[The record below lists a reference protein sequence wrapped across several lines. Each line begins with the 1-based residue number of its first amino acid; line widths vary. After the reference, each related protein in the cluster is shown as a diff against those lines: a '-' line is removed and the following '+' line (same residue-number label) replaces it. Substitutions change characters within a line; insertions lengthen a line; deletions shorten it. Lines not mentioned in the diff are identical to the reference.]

1 MKSLVK
7 VILFAGLAVLIW
19 WLLTKNNFQCQQTI
33 IKSDTTTVYDTAWS
47 VKIEKYPV
55 YKPGITITIHDT
67 SWKYTTI
74 DTMAI
79 LRDFYAKNVY
89 NDTVWLD
96 SFGYV
101 CWVDTVTRN
110 KIAARQK
117 SKNYKLPTITKTVT
131 INNYYQQSRQANI
144 TAQIDPLTG
153 TIYSGLSYEDRKD
166 RIYHVSA
173 GLNKNGYG
181 IMVGASIPV
190 WKEST
195 IMKKTSK

>member
-7 VILFAGLAVLIW
+7 VILFVGLTVLIW

-110 KIAARQK
+110 KIATRQK

-181 IMVGASIPV
+181 IMIGASIPV

>member
-1 MKSLVK
+1 VKSLVK